1 MIDGARI
8 VTPGVLHYA
17 RHAAGLYDR
26 AIVVAPGWY
35 LGGDFQGA
43 AITQGYDRDRE
54 DALLASI
61 DWPEDGYRLF
71 EISTLDEL
79 SLSGWFGPLGEA
91 NCLFLR
97 REVWREL
104 GGCEE
109 RFDMPGGGLLN
120 LDTYRRALELP
131 GARLV
136 TLAASLA
143 KVRHPSIA
151 IGVDPNPKIEFTL
164 KAETHI
170 FPETSDDF
178 FARQGPAD
186 ILGNKPLGL
195 GFIDGLHVYEQA
207 LRDFINLEAYCGP
220 KSVILFHDTV
230 PLDEPTQRRTCE
242 TTFHTGDVWKI
253 VPTLKELRPDL
264 DIFTISTA
272 WTGLTVVTGLDP
284 SSRVL
289 KESYESAVAKF
300 ADLPFS
306 AIEEH
311 MASSLNMVA
320 KDWAVVET
328 RLKARGVL

>member
-1 MIDGARI
+1 M
-8 VTPGVLHYA
+8 PGPIYYEWLD
-17 RHAAGLYDR
+17 RLHAAL
-26 AIVVAPGWY
+26 APPTV
-35 LGGDFQGA
+35 
-43 AITQGYDRDRE
+43 I
-54 DALLASI
+54 
-61 DWPEDGYRLF
+61 
-71 EISTLDEL
+71 EI
-79 SLSGWFGPLGEA
+79 GVYNG
-91 NCLFLR
+91 
-97 REVWREL
+97 
-104 GGCEE
+104 
-109 RFDMPGGGLLN
+109 
-120 LDTYRRALELP
+120 
-131 GARLV
+131 
-136 TLAASLA
+136 ASLA
-143 KVRHPSIA
+143 KVRPPSIA

-289 KESYESAVAKF
+289 KESYDSAVAKF

-311 MASSLNMVA
+311 MAPSLNMVA
-320 KDWAVVET
+320 NDWAVVET